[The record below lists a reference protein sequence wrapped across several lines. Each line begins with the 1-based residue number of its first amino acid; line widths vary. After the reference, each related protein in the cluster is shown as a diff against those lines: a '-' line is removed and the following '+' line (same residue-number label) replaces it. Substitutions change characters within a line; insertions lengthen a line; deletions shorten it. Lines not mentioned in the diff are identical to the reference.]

1 MMAYVSWTKDAQKAG
16 GIGCGA
22 EVGGGM
28 TRLYLPDYEAYYIEL
43 RDKNYV
49 FELTR
54 PLFSSLEIDPYSNK
68 LLVEALKE
76 SGLNDADA
84 RQRVLDMAL
93 EGRKAVKEARKKL
106 ARIPNFEEAR
116 KTFNVDK
123 ARVLWLL
130 EEHFNLEEINAL
142 TFEFDIDYDKLPD
155 QEKRSKTIELIKYC
169 EQSGKLQTLLANAH
183 SRCPNA
189 HWESCLYIEV

>member
-1 MMAYVSWTKDAQKAG
+1 MMAYVSWTKDTQKAG
-16 GIGCGA
+16 GICCGA

-28 TRLYLPDYEAYYIEL
+28 IRLYLPDYEAYYIEL

-68 LLVEALKE
+68 LLVESLKE
-76 SGLNDADA
+76 SGFNDADA

-93 EGRKAVKEARKKL
+93 DGRKAVKEARKKL
-106 ARIPNFEEAR
+106 ARIPNFEEAL

-130 EEHFNLEEINAL
+130 DEHFNLEEINTL
-142 TFEFDIDYDKLPD
+142 MFEFDIDYDKLPG

-169 EQSGKLQTLLANAH
+169 ERSGKLQTLRANAH